1 MKITALLFA
10 MLLTGIGASALA
22 ATPAPAAAPSPAYT
36 ATETKQLS
44 YCMWLSSAAY
54 VIAGYKLH
62 GDPAS
67 TPKKFYLTDPQSPV
81 LSKLVDTVYAD
92 QVKDAWDYAG
102 DFYRD
107 CAENVAQ
114 VPPQRSGPSGA
125 CMHATLIAATAR
137 TARANG
143 EPKTKVDALYASK
156 GPIAEKII
164 NQIYAPKDVP
174 AQGTELQTWSDCMA
188 AFSKQQD

>member
-1 MKITALLFA
+1 MKTALL
-10 MLLTGIGASALA
+10 SALMSIGIA
-22 ATPAPAAAPSPAYT
+22 ATAFAAAPTTAPAAASNPGYTPA
-36 ATETKQLS
+36 ETKQLS

-67 TPKKFYLTDPQSPV
+67 TPKKFYLSDPQSPV
-81 LSKLVDTVYAD
+81 LSKLVDTIYAD
-92 QVKDAWDYAG
+92 QVTDAWNYAG

-125 CMHATLIAATAR
+125 CMHATLVAATAR

-143 EPKTKVDALYASK
+143 EAKAKVDALYASK
-156 GPIAEKII
+156 GPMAEKII
-164 NQIYAPKDVP
+164 NQIYAPKEPP

-188 AFSKQQD
+188 AFSKP

>member
-1 MKITALLFA
+1 MKTALLFA
-10 MLLTGIGASALA
+10 ALLTGLGSAAFA
-22 ATPAPAAAPSPAYT
+22 ATPAPAAVSSPAYT
-36 ATETKQLS
+36 PAETKQLS

-62 GDPAS
+62 GDPPS

-81 LSKLVDTVYAD
+81 LSKLVDTVYGD
-92 QVKDAWDYAG
+92 PVTDAWDYAG
-102 DFYRD
+102 GFYRD
-107 CAENVAQ
+107 CAANLAQ
-114 VPPQRSGPSGA
+114 VPPARSGPSGA

-143 EPKTKVDALYASK
+143 DPKAKVDALYASK
-156 GPIAEKII
+156 GPMAERII
-164 NQIYAPKDVP
+164 NQIYAPKEIP

-188 AFSKQQD
+188 AFSKP